1 MGTTTFSGPVR
12 SESTLKT
19 ISKNAT
25 SGTITEIVTLGDGP
39 VSLSDGNVTL
49 TNATHSGRILLVPD
63 GGQDNTYTLPAPIAG
78 SIFRFVYAG
87 GAADATDALI
97 VTPGNTNFYIGGVTF
112 LDTDGNE
119 VSSVFSDGNSN
130 SSIQLNVPAGFDVTI
145 IGLNTTNYQIFGN
158 VTSTTAPASVIPAPD
173 FVGRKFFL
181 LRLGIP
187 PLLKEGHG
195 DFFL

>member
-1 MGTTTFSGPVR
+1 MANTTFSGAVR
-12 SESTLKT
+12 SESTFKT
-19 ISKNAT
+19 ISKDGT
-25 SGTITEIVTLGDGP
+25 SGAITEVATIGDGP

-49 TNATHSGRILLVPD
+49 TNATHSGRGLLIPD

-78 SIFRFVYAG
+78 SVFRFIYAG

-112 LDTDGNE
+112 LDTDGDAI
-119 VSSVFSDGNSN
+119 SSVFSDGDSN

-158 VTSTTAPASVIPAPD
+158 VTSTTAPQFAD
-173 FVGRKFFL
+173 Q
-181 LRLGIP
+181 
-187 PLLKEGHG
+187 
-195 DFFL
+195 

>member
-1 MGTTTFSGPVR
+1 MGTTTFSGPIR

-63 GGQDNTYTLPAPIAG
+63 GGQDNTYTLLAPIAG
-78 SIFRFVYAG
+78 SVFKFVYAG

-119 VSSVFSDGNSN
+119 VSSVFSNGSSN
-130 SSIQLNVPAGFDVTI
+130 SSIQLNVPAGFEVTI
-145 IGLNTTNYQIFGN
+145 VGLNTTNYQIFGN
-158 VTSTTAPASVIPAPD
+158 VTSTTAPAFAD
-173 FVGRKFFL
+173 Q
-181 LRLGIP
+181 
-187 PLLKEGHG
+187 
-195 DFFL
+195 

>member
-1 MGTTTFSGPVR
+1 MANTTFSGAVR
-12 SESTLKT
+12 SESTFKT
-19 ISKNAT
+19 VSKNSTTGA
-25 SGTITEIVTLGDGP
+25 ITEVATIGDGP

-78 SIFRFVYAG
+78 SIFRFVYAC
-87 GAADATDALI
+87 GAADSTYALI

-158 VTSTTAPASVIPAPD
+158 VTSTTAPAFAD
-173 FVGRKFFL
+173 Q
-181 LRLGIP
+181 
-187 PLLKEGHG
+187 
-195 DFFL
+195 

>member
-1 MGTTTFSGPVR
+1 MANTTFSGAIR
-12 SESTLKT
+12 SESTFKT

-25 SGTITEIVTLGDGP
+25 SGTITEVTTLGDGP
-39 VSLSDGNVTL
+39 VSLADSAVTL

-78 SIFRFVYAG
+78 SVFRFIYAG

-119 VSSVFSDGNSN
+119 VSSVFSNGSSN
-130 SSIQLNVPAGFDVTI
+130 SSIQLNVPAGFDVTVV
-145 IGLNTTNYQIFGN
+145 GLNTTNYQIFGN
-158 VTSTTAPASVIPAPD
+158 VTSTTAPAFAD
-173 FVGRKFFL
+173 Q
-181 LRLGIP
+181 
-187 PLLKEGHG
+187 
-195 DFFL
+195 

>member
-1 MGTTTFSGPVR
+1 MGTTTFSGPIR

-78 SIFRFVYAG
+78 SVFRFIYAG

-97 VTPGNTNFYIGGVTF
+97 ITPGNTNFYIGGVTF

-119 VSSVFSDGNSN
+119 VSSVFSDGDSN
-130 SSIQLNVPAGFDVTI
+130 SSIQLNVPAGFEVTI

-158 VTSTTAPASVIPAPD
+158 VTSTTAPQFAD
-173 FVGRKFFL
+173 Q
-181 LRLGIP
+181 
-187 PLLKEGHG
+187 
-195 DFFL
+195 

>member
-1 MGTTTFSGPVR
+1 MGTTTFSGPIR

-25 SGTITEIVTLGDGP
+25 SGAITEIVTLGDGP

-78 SIFRFVYAG
+78 SVFKFVYAG

-119 VSSVFSDGNSN
+119 VSSVFSDGDSN
-130 SSIQLNVPAGFDVTI
+130 SSIQLNVPAGFEVTI
-145 IGLNTTNYQIFGN
+145 IGLNTPNYQIFGN
-158 VTSTTAPASVIPAPD
+158 VTSTTAPQFAD
-173 FVGRKFFL
+173 Q
-181 LRLGIP
+181 
-187 PLLKEGHG
+187 
-195 DFFL
+195 

>member
-1 MGTTTFSGPVR
+1 MANTIFSGPIR

-25 SGTITEIVTLGDGP
+25 TGTITEITTLGGAP

-78 SIFRFVYAG
+78 SSFRFVYAG

-97 VTPGNTNFYIGGVTF
+97 ITPGNSNFYIGGVTF

-119 VSSVFSDGNSN
+119 VSSVFSDGKAN

-145 IGLNTTNYQIFGN
+145 MGIDTTNYQIFGN
-158 VTSTTAPASVIPAPD
+158 VTSTTAPAFAD
-173 FVGRKFFL
+173 Q
-181 LRLGIP
+181 
-187 PLLKEGHG
+187 
-195 DFFL
+195 